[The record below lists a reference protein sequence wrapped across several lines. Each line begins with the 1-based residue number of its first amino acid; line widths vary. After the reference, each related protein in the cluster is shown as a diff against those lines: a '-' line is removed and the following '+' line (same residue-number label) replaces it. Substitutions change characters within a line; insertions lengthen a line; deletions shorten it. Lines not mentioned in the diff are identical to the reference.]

1 MGRCARA
8 TWARRVQCVRPK
20 IIKPH
25 GEFATRTSD
34 GGFSLHIQYTKRIVL
49 EEVVALEPAP
59 IAPEHSENGSA
70 P

>member
-1 MGRCARA
+1 
-8 TWARRVQCVRPK
+8 
-20 IIKPH
+20 
-25 GEFATRTSD
+25 
-34 GGFSLHIQYTKRIVL
+34 VL